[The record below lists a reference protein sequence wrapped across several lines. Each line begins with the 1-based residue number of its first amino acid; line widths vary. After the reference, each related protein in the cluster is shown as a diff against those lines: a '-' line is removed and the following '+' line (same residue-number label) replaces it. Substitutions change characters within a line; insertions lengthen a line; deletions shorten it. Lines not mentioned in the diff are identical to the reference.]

1 MASNDVTAILE
12 DDAVQAAGV
21 STIRITTKDELAA
34 AEAAVESGTV
44 DGPVQSRRWAQYLA
58 ATTAALVGM
67 AGGTV
72 LAWTSP
78 ALPLLAQA
86 DSPIHLT
93 ENEASWVGSVMP
105 LGAVLGAPPAGYLA
119 QRLGRKTAVL
129 SLSVHFLL
137 SWALV
142 LTTHS
147 ALGLYAARLLAGFAL
162 GGVCVACPIYI
173 NEVAEDEVRG
183 TCSAMLQVMMNA
195 GMLFSYAVGAAE
207 SYVLLAAACAAVPAL
222 FLVLFAWMPETPA
235 ALLNGAGGEEAATRS
250 LCWLRRWTPG
260 VHSAA
265 LEAELVKLRRAQ
277 AVAKAETTSGESL
290 FARMRRPSAI
300 RALTVALGLITGQQ
314 LSGVCVVVF
323 HAETIFRAVGGS
335 IPPSAATVSVGLVLF
350 ATSYIT
356 TLAVDRVDRRVLL
369 IVSATFMGLSLATL
383 AAFFQLQA
391 HPSLIDMQPFAWLP
405 VLAIMCAV
413 AAFCLGLG
421 PLPWTV
427 MAELLPMDI
436 VGPAGAV
443 VSSACW
449 TLSFTTTKSYQYLVD
464 YLGMD
469 STFWLFS
476 GCCGVTVVFV
486 LFLVPETRGKSLQ
499 AIQIELTS

>member
-265 LEAELVKLRRAQ
+265 LEAEL
-277 AVAKAETTSGESL
+277 
-290 FARMRRPSAI
+290 
-300 RALTVALGLITGQQ
+300 
-314 LSGVCVVVF
+314 
-323 HAETIFRAVGGS
+323 TIFRAVGGS